1 MYILIDTYIYI
12 TACMHV
18 CMQAYMYAHTY
29 VYIYIVVAR
38 KFEHHYPHALK
49 VNYHVPTF
57 WLLLY
62 ICICAFFF
70 YLYVYIYI

>member
-1 MYILIDTYIYI
+1 MLIH
-12 TACMHV
+12 M
-18 CMQAYMYAHTY
+18 
-29 VYIYIVVAR
+29 YIYIVVAR

-62 ICICAFFF
+62 IYVYVRI
-70 YLYVYIYI
+70 YIYMYVYIYIDV